1 MRRVLIALA
10 VTGISTLLI
19 STCLTNR
26 RPGEVKD
33 EALAAGRLA
42 ASMPGADEDYYA
54 DMDYGVTKNPE
65 GVRMA
70 IDPYLPGIS
79 AAEAVKRVVI
89 GRNNWIV
96 WTAGN
101 DHLWDVLSVKSIGN
115 LDLLKTISNHPKLKN
130 NRSNRWWYL
139 GLVNEPCFRK
149 GTGPRTDRFGLWLD
163 ERVTTG
169 GCGAADPFE
178 NETKYP
184 GVRTGARGKNIPAGS
199 YYGYATGIIGLR
211 LFPNPAFDEAAQK
224 R

>member
-19 STCLTNR
+19 SPCLTTP

-42 ASMPGADEDYYA
+42 ASMPAADEDYYA

-65 GVRMA
+65 GVRKA

-79 AAEAVKRVVI
+79 AAEAVKRVAI

-130 NRSNRWWYL
+130 NRSNRWSYL
-139 GLVNEPCFRK
+139 GLVNEP
-149 GTGPRTDRFGLWLD
+149 
-163 ERVTTG
+163 
-169 GCGAADPFE
+169 
-178 NETKYP
+178 
-184 GVRTGARGKNIPAGS
+184 
-199 YYGYATGIIGLR
+199 
-211 LFPNPAFDEAAQK
+211 
-224 R
+224 